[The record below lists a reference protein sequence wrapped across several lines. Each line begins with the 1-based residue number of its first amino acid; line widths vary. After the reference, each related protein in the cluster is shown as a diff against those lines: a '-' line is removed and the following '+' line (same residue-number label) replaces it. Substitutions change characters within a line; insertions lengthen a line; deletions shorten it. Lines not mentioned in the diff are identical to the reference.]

1 MGAGTGF
8 ADGALT
14 LCGAAFQR
22 LRLAFPLPCP
32 GPATPADRS
41 AGLGSVRFRSPLLT
55 ESLLLS
61 LPPATEMF
69 HFAGFAP
76 PDLWI
81 RPPAPSE
88 DGGLPHSE
96 TPGSKTACVSPGLF
110 AACRVL
116 HRLPPP
122 RHPPCARTSWTPG
135 NRFPAPRTLRG
146 APARAGA
153 SAPWQSSPGPR
164 SRAPRGLSLT
174 FSAVL
179 YLFLRFQQET
189 SGERGRASRRGG
201 PPPYCPSGCQR
212 TSRRL
217 PAAGKSKWWSRR
229 DSTPRHPACKA
240 GALPTELRP
249 LGN

>member
-1 MGAGTGF
+1 MGTGARF
-8 ADGALT
+8 ADGAFT
-14 LCGAAFQR
+14 LYGAAFQR
-22 LRLAFPLPCP
+22 PRLAPPLPCP
-32 GPATPADRS
+32 GPATPAGRP

-76 PDLWI
+76 GGPWI

-116 HRLPPP
+116 RRLPPP

-135 NRFPAPRTLRG
+135 NRFPGRRGRAGRSRSRGGFRSLAVAPLAGRISQTFLYTT
-146 APARAGA
+146 ASLPPARLAA
-153 SAPWQSSPGPR
+153 DR
-164 SRAPRGLSLT
+164 RG
-174 FSAVL
+174 
-179 YLFLRFQQET
+179 FQQET
-189 SGERGRASRRGG
+189 PGAGPRRRGAEAL
-201 PPPYCPSGCQR
+201 PRPVHPVVKD
-212 TSRRL
+212 RRGVL
-217 PAAGKSKWWSRR
+217 QPLGKSKEAGGGGGRTWTRTMDLVLIR
-229 DSTPRHPACKA
+229 D
-240 GALPTELRP
+240 AL
-249 LGN
+249 